1 MIIFHS
7 SRIDKYNFYGNSQT
21 CTFFSASVYDYFSL
35 FNKRQM
41 QLPWQ
46 CIFFTQ
52 VGGLF
57 NSISTM
63 KFSPIFISIVMAF
76 TSSLVSGLTC
86 AVGAEPVCVTE
97 RKCELPEHGGRCV
110 PQQVCDCVWKPIRP
124 VLRGDRDC
132 DYSCT
137 RSGGCEVIYVGPR
150 RRGQT
155 LVNQNTISML
165 NQPSLSCY
173 GISMII
179 L

>member
-76 TSSLVSGLTC
+76 TSSLASGLTC

-110 PQQVCDCVWKPIRP
+110 PQQVCDCV
-124 VLRGDRDC
+124 
-132 DYSCT
+132 
-137 RSGGCEVIYVGPR
+137 
-150 RRGQT
+150 
-155 LVNQNTISML
+155 
-165 NQPSLSCY
+165 QPSRSRGLLPNFRP
-173 GISMII
+173 GGENLFVTTWWIK
-179 L
+179 LNHLHLQ